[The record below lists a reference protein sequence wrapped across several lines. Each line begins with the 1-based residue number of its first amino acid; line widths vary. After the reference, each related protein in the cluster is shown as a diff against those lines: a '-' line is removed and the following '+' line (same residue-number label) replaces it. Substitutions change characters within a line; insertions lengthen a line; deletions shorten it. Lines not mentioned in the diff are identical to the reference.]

1 MSTNEAA
8 GKSQPG
14 FAKSLETLT
23 TNKDFRDRW
32 IGVYIAVVAVLLAIC
47 TMSGGNATKEAN
59 RLNIEAANVWNFFQA
74 KNARRNNLR
83 LMTDQMEL
91 QLAAQPNMPET
102 AKQAYV
108 DKIKVNKELDKRLTS
123 DPSTKEGLDELFAR
137 GKDLERLRDDAFK
150 RDPFFDWAQTA
161 LQIAIVLASVCLI
174 TANVS
179 LLLGSGVLAVFGTLL
194 MLNGMT
200 VVLPMPFI
208 G

>member
-1 MSTNEAA
+1 MSTNAS
-8 GKSQPG
+8 KSTEG
-14 FAKSLETLT
+14 SSSTIRTLAT
-23 TNKDFRDRW
+23 DKDFRDRW

-74 KNARRNNLR
+74 KNARRNNVR
-83 LMTDQMEL
+83 LTTDQLEL
-91 QLAAQPNMPET
+91 QLAAQPAMPEA
-102 AKQAYV
+102 AKQAYL
-108 DKIKVNKELDKRLTS
+108 DKIKANKELDKRLTS
-123 DPSTKEGLDELFAR
+123 DPSTKEGLDELFAK
-137 GKDLERLRDDAFK
+137 GKELERQRDDAFK

-179 LLLGSGVLAVFGTLL
+179 LLLGSGVLAIIGTLL
-194 MLNGMT
+194 MLNGLT
-200 VVLPMPFI
+200 VVLPIPFI